1 MAVTLTPGQIASIA
15 ADHEQ
20 ARRTVTPIDPVTRR
34 HPDMTLDDAYAIQTA
49 WIDLQIAA
57 GATVRGH
64 KIGLTSRAMQMAMQI
79 DEPDFGALLDHMFV
93 ANGAALPTADFLDP
107 KVEVEFAFV
116 LDRPLVA
123 HQLTGSVTG
132 EVTAD
137 DVYAATSH
145 IVPALELIDAR
156 SHRVHPLDG
165 RPRTVIDTISD
176 NAANAAIVVGDGSVS
191 VADAREGR
199 LRWAGAI
206 CSRNGVVEETG
217 LGAGVL
223 NEPVVGV
230 VWLANRLGRLGV
242 PLDAGETILAGSFT
256 RPIDCRVGDHIEADF
271 GDLGVITLDFT

>member
-1 MAVTLTPGQIASIA
+1 MAVTLAPDQIASIA
-15 ADHEQ
+15 ADHER
-20 ARRTVTPIDPVTRR
+20 ARRTATPIDPVTRR
-34 HPDMTLDDAYAIQTA
+34 YPDMTLDDAYAIQAT
-49 WIDLQIAA
+49 WIDLQVAA
-57 GATVRGH
+57 GATIRGH

-93 ANGAALPTADFLDP
+93 ANGATLRTADFVDP

-116 LDRPLVA
+116 LAQTLVA
-123 HQLTGSVTG
+123 NEATGDVTI
-132 EVTAD
+132 D
-137 DVYAATSH
+137 DVYAATSR

-206 CSRNGVVEETG
+206 CTRNGIVEETG

-223 NEPVVGV
+223 GDPVVGV
-230 VWLANRLGRLGV
+230 VWLANRLHDLGI
-242 PLDAGETILAGSFT
+242 PLEAGETILAGSFT
-256 RPIDCRVGDHIEADF
+256 RPIDCRGGDHIEADF
-271 GDLGVITLDFT
+271 GDLGVITLDFI

>member
-1 MAVTLTPGQIASIA
+1 MAVTLSPEQIASIA
-15 ADHEQ
+15 ADHER
-20 ARRTVTPIDPVTRR
+20 ARRTATPIDPVTRH
-34 HPDMTLDDAYAIQTA
+34 HPDMTLDDAYAIQAA
-49 WIDLQIAA
+49 WVDLQVAD

-64 KIGLTSRAMQMAMQI
+64 KIGLTSRAMQQAMQI

-93 ANGAALPTADFLDP
+93 ADGATLSAADHIDP
-107 KVEVEFAFV
+107 KIEVEFAFV

-123 HQLTGSVTG
+123 HEVTG
-132 EVTAD
+132 EVTVD
-137 DVYAATSH
+137 DVYAATAH

-165 RPRTVIDTISD
+165 RPRTVRDTIAD
-176 NAANAAIVVGDGSVS
+176 NAANSGIVVGDRTVS

-206 CSRNGVVEETG
+206 CTRNGVVEETG

-223 NEPVVGV
+223 NDPVMGV
-230 VWLANRLGRLGV
+230 VWLANRLRGIGI

-256 RPIDCRVGDHIEADF
+256 RPIDCRAGDHIEADF

>member
-1 MAVTLTPGQIASIA
+1 MATTLTSDEIVAIA
-15 ADHEQ
+15 AEHEH
-20 ARRTVTPIDPVTRR
+20 ARRTVVPIDPVTRR
-34 HPDMTLDDAYAIQTA
+34 HPEMTLDDAYAIQAA

-57 GATVRGH
+57 GAGVRGH
-64 KIGLTSRAMQMAMQI
+64 KIGLTSRAMQMAMRI
-79 DEPDFGALLDHMFV
+79 DEPDFGTLLDHMFI
-93 ANGAALPTADFLDP
+93 ADGAALTTADFLDP
-107 KVEVEFAFV
+107 KIEAEFAFV

-132 EVTAD
+132 DVTVD

-176 NAANAAIVVGDGSVS
+176 NAANAGIVVGGGCVS

-223 NEPVVGV
+223 NDPVLGV
-230 VWLANRLGRLGV
+230 VWLANRLGGLGIG
-242 PLDAGETILAGSFT
+242 LDAGETIMSGSFT

>member
-1 MAVTLTPGQIASIA
+1 MAVTLTPDQIASIA

-34 HPDMTLDDAYAIQTA
+34 HADMTLDDAYAIQAA
-49 WIDLQIAA
+49 WIDLQVAA
-57 GATVRGH
+57 GATIRGH

-93 ANGAALPTADFLDP
+93 ANGATLPAADYLDP
-107 KVEVEFAFV
+107 KIEVEFAFV
-116 LDRPLVA
+116 LDRALVA
-123 HQLTGSVTG
+123 HEVTG
-132 EVTAD
+132 EVTID

-176 NAANAAIVVGDGSVS
+176 NAANAAIVVGDASVS

-199 LRWAGAI
+199 LRWVGAI

-223 NEPVVGV
+223 NDPVVGV
-230 VWLANRLGRLGV
+230 VWLANRLRGLGV
-242 PLDAGETILAGSFT
+242 ALEAGETILAGSFT
-256 RPIDCRVGDHIEADF
+256 RPVDCRVGDHIEADF

>member
-1 MAVTLTPGQIASIA
+1 MAVTLAPDEITAVA
-15 ADHEQ
+15 ADHER

-34 HPDMTLDDAYAIQTA
+34 HPDMTLDDAYAIQAA
-49 WIDLQIAA
+49 WIDLQVAA

-64 KIGLTSRAMQMAMQI
+64 KIGLTSRAMQVAMQI
-79 DEPDFGALLDHMFV
+79 DEPDFGALLDHMFE
-93 ANGAALPTADFLDP
+93 ADGATLRTADYLDP
-107 KVEVEFAFV
+107 KIEVEFAFV

-123 HQLTGSVTG
+123 HEVTG
-132 EVTAD
+132 EVTVD

-145 IVPALELIDAR
+145 VVPALELIDAR
-156 SHRVHPLDG
+156 SHRIHPLDG

-191 VADAREGR
+191 VADARDGR
-199 LRWAGAI
+199 LRRAGAI
-206 CSRNGVVEETG
+206 CSRNGIVEETG

-223 NEPVVGV
+223 GDPVVGV
-230 VWLANRLGRLGV
+230 VWLANRLRGLGI
-242 PLDAGETILAGSFT
+242 PLEAGETILAGSFT

>member
-1 MAVTLTPGQIASIA
+1 MALTLTAEQIASIA
-15 ADHEQ
+15 ADHER

-34 HPDMTLDDAYAIQTA
+34 HPDMTLDDAYAIQAA
-49 WIDLQIAA
+49 WIDLQVAD

-93 ANGAALPTADFLDP
+93 ENGATLVAADYLDP
-107 KVEVEFAFV
+107 KIEVEFAFV
-116 LDRPLVA
+116 LDRTLVA
-123 HQLTGSVTG
+123 HEVTG
-132 EVTAD
+132 EFTVD

-156 SHRVHPLDG
+156 SHRVHPTDG
-165 RPRTVIDTISD
+165 RPRTVRDTISD
-176 NAANAAIVVGDGSVS
+176 NAANSGIVVGGGSVS

-223 NEPVVGV
+223 NDPVTGI
-230 VWLANRLGRLGV
+230 VWLANRLGPLGIQ
-242 PLDAGETILAGSFT
+242 LEAGETILAGSFT
-256 RPIDCRVGDHIEADF
+256 RPVDCRAGDHIEADF
-271 GDLGVITLDFT
+271 AELGVITLDFT

>member
-1 MAVTLTPGQIASIA
+1 MAITLSPHEIESIV

-34 HPDMTLDDAYAIQTA
+34 HPEMTLDDAYAIQAA
-49 WIDLQIAA
+49 WIDLQIAE

-64 KIGLTSRAMQMAMQI
+64 KVGLTSRAMQMAMRI
-79 DEPDFGALLDHMFV
+79 DEPDFGALLDYMFV
-93 ANGAALPTADFLDP
+93 PNGAMVPTAQYLDP
-107 KVEVEFAFV
+107 KIEVEFAFV
-116 LDRPLVA
+116 LDRTLVA
-123 HQLTGSVTG
+123 HEVTG
-132 EVTAD
+132 EITAD
-137 DVYAATSH
+137 DVYAATSR

-165 RPRTVIDTISD
+165 RPRTVLDTISD

-191 VADAREGR
+191 VADARQGR

-223 NEPVVGV
+223 NDPVVGV
-230 VWLANRLGRLGV
+230 VWLANRLRGLGV
-242 PLDAGETILAGSFT
+242 ALEAGETILAGSFT

-271 GDLGVITLDFT
+271 GELGVITLDFT